1 MPKNTAQRRIDSR
14 RQNRSTTINGVT
26 LSAPPGVSDHGA
38 LSGLLDDDHEIYLL
52 AAGGRTLTGNLPVA
66 DGVTIDGIDLS
77 AHAAD
82 PAAHHALVT
91 AGNAAIS
98 VAGQAVSLAAAAA
111 GAGLAYAAGVLS
123 VNVAGLGMSVA
134 ADAVTLTSSSNPGA
148 AAAVLASDAS
158 GYLNLVR
165 LVLSD
170 RLRTPLIDTAS
181 GPLTLQPASNVVSLP
196 SAVAVQ
202 TNNYA
207 SQLTGWRATYAGEA
221 DFRYL
226 FVDEMHAKSFI
237 ADLEQALAGGQI
249 ICKSVAMVA
258 EAFTVPAAGAAATL
272 RVRDLPSAADMAVFV
287 SGDTVRLRTFSRSA
301 GSLTIADAWGV
312 VTSYADG
319 TGGNEGTQTW
329 TFTRSSAPNA
339 GAMSAGTVIQPDSIV
354 LDYGTSGNGFYEVNA
369 VDGAYGQNS
378 PYARVVSWTTHPAT
392 GQALRVQVGNLRGVY
407 GYASTIYGIAMG
419 DPTAANVTVEASNGV
434 RLRQGTTD
442 MIVLDAAGNS
452 YFAGVM
458 TIGTGGEIRQ
468 GTGTIGSTFTG
479 LRVWRDSGIGR
490 IGGYA
495 ANVLQW
501 YGDTAGNLVAGTGN
515 VYLNALGITEKT
527 TQTFNN
533 TSSVYPEVPG
543 YSSIVAGSKLRFVD
557 AAQSVWYG
565 GSNYAS
571 YAGGEIGSLVAST
584 TINADPLFPN
594 SWTTT
599 HGVFLRLVDSPP
611 YAVAPGYPSASL
623 FTRVGMKYGNY
634 ELGLL
639 NGAPYYSDG
648 TVRTLWHTGN
658 DADLARLSGAT
669 FTGAVLFPTTTVM
682 FANTSGGW
690 ARDWIARN
698 NYAYGG
704 AGSSYVGAMGTLGDS
719 NGATRAYL
727 VVNDAYSR
735 SPYQETAGV
744 HVLRSGNV
752 GINTT
757 APATALEVVGT
768 TTITGDLFSTAR
780 LNASTVGEA
789 AWTTVSAPS
798 GYTTVSGFSHT
809 YGYKKFGDLVLL
821 RGTMRR
827 TSGTVTTLMTL
838 PAGYRPAAA
847 RRLPASASGSGV
859 GAVDVNTD
867 GTVVIVSGSPA
878 DYFSIDGVVF
888 SL

>member
-14 RQNRSTTINGVT
+14 RQNRATTISGVT
-26 LSAPPGVSDHGA
+26 LSAPAGITDHGA
-38 LSGLLDDDHEIYLL
+38 LSGLADDDHSQYLL
-52 AAGGRTLTGNLPVA
+52 VDGTRSLAGNLA
-66 DGVTIDGIDLS
+66 GDAGITIDGVDLS

-82 PAAHHALVT
+82 PAAHHALAT
-91 AGNAAIS
+91 AGNSGISVSGQAIS
-98 VAGQAVSLAAAAA
+98 LASAAA
-111 GAGLAYAAGVLS
+111 GAGLAFASGVLS
-123 VNVAGLGMSVA
+123 VNVAGLGLSVA

-148 AAAVLASDAS
+148 AAAILASDAS

-170 RLRTPLIDTAS
+170 RLRTPTIDTAS
-181 GPLTLQPASNVVSLP
+181 GPLTLQPANNVVSLP

-202 TNNYA
+202 TANYA

-249 ICKSVAMVA
+249 ISKSVAMVA

-272 RVRDLPSAADMAVFV
+272 RVRDLPSAANMAVFV
-287 SGDTVRLRTFSRSA
+287 SGDVVRLRTFSRSG

-339 GAMSAGTVIQPDSIV
+339 GAMAAGTVIQPDSIV
-354 LDYGTSGNGFYEVNA
+354 LDYGTTGNGFYEVNA
-369 VDGAYGQNS
+369 IDGAYGLNS
-378 PYARVVSWTTHPAT
+378 PYARIVSWTTHPAT
-392 GQALRVQVGNLRGVY
+392 GQALRVQMGNLRGVY
-407 GYASTIYGIAMG
+407 GYASTVYGIAMG
-419 DPTAANVTVEASNGV
+419 DPTAANVTVEATNGV

-442 MIVLDAAGNS
+442 MIVLDASGNS

-458 TIGTGGEIRQ
+458 TIGTAGEIRQ
-468 GTGTIGSTFTG
+468 GTGTVGSNFTG

-495 ANVLQW
+495 SNVLQW
-501 YGDTAGNLVAGTGN
+501 YADTNGFLLAGGGNTVLNSYGLALVAQPGYTDLPQSYVYWYDAPTTRTTLAGRIGMGRRDGVGSDSGVTIEASTLGIYPADIWFNNNRMWHAGNDG
-515 VYLNALGITEKT
+515 
-527 TQTFNN
+527 
-533 TSSVYPEVPG
+533 PG
-543 YSSIVAGSKLRFVD
+543 
-557 AAQSVWYG
+557 
-565 GSNYAS
+565 
-571 YAGGEIGSLVAST
+571 ST
-584 TINADPLFPN
+584 L
-594 SWTTT
+594 
-599 HGVFLRLVDSPP
+599 
-611 YAVAPGYPSASL
+611 
-623 FTRVGMKYGNY
+623 
-634 ELGLL
+634 
-639 NGAPYYSDG
+639 
-648 TVRTLWHTGN
+648 
-658 DADLARLSGAT
+658 DADTVDGIQGANLAQLSGAT
-669 FTGAVLFPTTTVM
+669 FTGAVLFPTTTIM

-704 AGSSYVGAMGTLGDS
+704 AGSSYVGATGALGDG

-735 SPYQETAGV
+735 APYQETAGV

-768 TTITGDLFSTAR
+768 TTVTGDLFSTSR
-780 LNASTVGEA
+780 FNASTVGEA